1 MWGIDWA
8 WGVPML
14 LGAVAF
20 QVVGL
25 VGIEGLLR
33 WSQARRV
40 KPRSL
45 LNFLWMTLLVA
56 NAILLLHVVEAS
68 AWAWLY
74 LKLEAIDGFPDA
86 MLFSVNAITSYGHN
100 DSQLAGKWRLLG
112 AIEALNGVMIFG
124 LSTAFFISAL
134 TQMRGHSEAVK
145 AAVSVPKIEQDL

>member
-1 MWGIDWA
+1 MWGVDWA

-20 QVVGL
+20 QVAGL

-45 LNFLWMTLLVA
+45 MNFLWITLLVA
-56 NAILLLHVVEAS
+56 NAIMLLHVAEAT

-74 LKLEAIDGFPDA
+74 LKLEAIDDFPSA
-86 MLFSVNAITSYGHN
+86 MLFSFNAITSYGHN
-100 DSQLAGKWRLLG
+100 DSQLANKWKLLG
-112 AIEALNGVMIFG
+112 AIEAMNGVMIFG

-134 TQMRGHSEAVK
+134 TQIRNVRK
-145 AAVSVPKIEQDL
+145 A